1 MVEEGFDG
9 LHEGENFTRGEIGV
23 FRYGGDDGGPLEEP
37 GFEDVERVGGSGGG
51 GPGEIERGIGAVGE
65 ELIDGE
71 GESDRYLR

>member
-1 MVEEGFDG
+1 MVEEGCDG